1 MSGLWGFGGLDTLVF
16 AVASL
21 FLWLSVLLLGNVNRT
36 SNYRLLSKKYRCS
49 VDYNSTYFPGY
60 GYYYYFLKYYLE
72 LILCEFF
79 PLNQTDILVFV
90 VFTSSLEVCKSF
102 DQIIM
107 EISPFETNR
116 DLGFSDFYTFTEKCA
131 NPLLRSC

>member
-1 MSGLWGFGGLDTLVF
+1 M
-16 AVASL
+16 
-21 FLWLSVLLLGNVNRT
+21 
-36 SNYRLLSKKYRCS
+36 SKKYRCS
-49 VDYNSTYFPGY
+49 VDYNSTYFRGY